1 MGDVL
6 DLKPK
11 LADKVAVE
19 PTTALATEIVNLIA
33 NRHPPVQAEEGFA
46 ALVLAAR
53 VLHKQLIE
61 MHGKDMT
68 IDERYLLLHFG
79 EERVTKLQDSIST
92 TITGSNLVKGPGTT
106 TSKGFFGL
114 SRVMTIVL
122 KTEAGSTSRR
132 SAVSIAPCFS
142 TGSSK
147 AA

>member
-61 MHGKDMT
+61 MHGKD
-68 IDERYLLLHFG
+68 
-79 EERVTKLQDSIST
+79 
-92 TITGSNLVKGPGTT
+92 
-106 TSKGFFGL
+106 
-114 SRVMTIVL
+114 
-122 KTEAGSTSRR
+122 
-132 SAVSIAPCFS
+132 IADRALTAS
-142 TGSSK
+142 YDL
-147 AA
+147 ADHYQIIE